1 MSLAHSFPRL
11 QRRLPIPAVANAEKA
26 CSPDLP
32 DIAEL
37 ASTTPDLST
46 LLAAVQAMNRTD
58 VLSTPGP
65 IDVFAPT
72 NDAFAALLSDFGI
85 TAEQLL
91 TETDLVTRVL
101 QLHVVTDGAVCSGD
115 LSGTVPT
122 ALAGEGLDVTGDTV
136 TAGGSSATIIGA
148 VNAGNGVVYLIDN
161 VLLPIPDPEQA
172 NATASADGQLSCPP
186 EGFDSVP
193 ADSFNIQAYI
203 SKPWFIQEQMPLAY
217 QTEDQ
222 LYCVRAAYKQI
233 EEDLFEVYNYA
244 NVRIEL
250 VRQALDDLALTL
262 AHYDARSPE

>member
-1 MSLAHSFPRL
+1 
-11 QRRLPIPAVANAEKA
+11 VANAEKA

-46 LLAAVQAMNRTD
+46 LLAAVQAMNLTD

-91 TETDLVTRVL
+91 AETDLVTRVL

-122 ALAGEGLDVTGDTV
+122 ALAGESLDVTGDTV
-136 TAGGSSATIIGA
+136 TAGGSSAKIVGS
-148 VNAGNGVVYLIDN
+148 VDAGNGVVYLIDA
-161 VLLPIPDPEQA
+161 VLLPTPDGAAP
-172 NATASADGQLSCPP
+172 SAELPSAEEVFDLLDGN
-186 EGFDSVP
+186 GDGNV
-193 ADSFNIQAYI
+193 
-203 SKPWFIQEQMPLAY
+203 
-217 QTEDQ
+217 TEAE
-222 LYCVRAAYKQI
+222 LRAAA
-233 EEDLFEVYNYA
+233 EDSGIVLTE
-244 NVRIEL
+244 EL
-250 VRQALDDLALTL
+250 VAAFLAADADLDGGVSLDEYLQSIDGSVVGKILQDPWGNKL
-262 AHYDARSPE
+262 PSPSSYNGFN

>member
-1 MSLAHSFPRL
+1 
-11 QRRLPIPAVANAEKA
+11 
-26 CSPDLP
+26 
-32 DIAEL
+32 
-37 ASTTPDLST
+37 
-46 LLAAVQAMNRTD
+46 
-58 VLSTPGP
+58 
-65 IDVFAPT
+65 VFAPT
-72 NDAFAALLSDFGI
+72 NDAFAALLSTQGI

-91 TETDLVTRVL
+91 AETDLVTRVL
-101 QLHVVTDGAVCSGD
+101 QLHVTVPDGVVCSGD
-115 LSGTVPT
+115 LNGTVPT
-122 ALAGEGLDVTGDTV
+122 ALTGESLDVTGDTV
-136 TAGGSSATIIGA
+136 TAGGSSATIVGA

-161 VLLPIPDPEQA
+161 VLLPTPDPEQA
-172 NATASADGQLSCPP
+172 NAAASADGQRSCPL

-250 VRQALDDLALTL
+250 VRQALDDLALML
-262 AHYDARSPE
+262 AHSDARSPE

>member
-1 MSLAHSFPRL
+1 M
-11 QRRLPIPAVANAEKA
+11 ANAEKA

-46 LLAAVQAMNRTD
+46 LLAAVQAMNLTD

-91 TETDLVTRVL
+91 AETDLVTRVL

-122 ALAGEGLDVTGDTV
+122 ALAGESLDVTGDTV
-136 TAGGSSATIIGA
+136 TAGGSSATIVGA
-148 VNAGNGVVYLIDN
+148 VDAGNGVVYLIDS
-161 VLLPIPDPEQA
+161 VLLPTPGGAAVPSAELPSAEEVFTSLDGNGDGEITEAELRAVAEDRGSVLTDEQVA
-172 NATASADGQLSCPP
+172 AFLEADADLNGFLSLN
-186 EGFDSVP
+186 EFLDSV
-193 ADSFNIQAYI
+193 DGSVQGWVMMI
-203 SKPWFIQEQMPLAY
+203 SG
-217 QTEDQ
+217 D
-222 LYCVRAAYKQI
+222 
-233 EEDLFEVYNYA
+233 
-244 NVRIEL
+244 
-250 VRQALDDLALTL
+250 
-262 AHYDARSPE
+262 

>member
-1 MSLAHSFPRL
+1 MTASHPLLLTSPTT
-11 QRRLPIPAVANAEKA
+11 AVAVAAEKA

-32 DIAEL
+32 DIVEL

-46 LLAAVQAMNRTD
+46 LLAAVQAVNLTD
-58 VLSTPGP
+58 FLSSPGP

-72 NDAFAALLSDFGI
+72 NDAFAALLSTQGI

-91 TETDLVTRVL
+91 AETDLVTRVL
-101 QLHVVTDGAVCSGD
+101 QLHVTVPDGVVCSGD
-115 LSGTVPT
+115 LNGTVPT
-122 ALAGEGLDVTGDTV
+122 ALAGESLDVTGDTV

-161 VLLPIPDPEQA
+161 VLLPTPDPEQA

>member
-1 MSLAHSFPRL
+1 M
-11 QRRLPIPAVANAEKA
+11 ANAEKA

-46 LLAAVQAMNRTD
+46 LLAAVQAMNLTD

-122 ALAGEGLDVTGDTV
+122 ALAGESLDVTGDTV
-136 TAGGSSATIIGA
+136 TAGGSSATIVGS
-148 VNAGNGVVYLIDN
+148 VDAGNGVVYLIDS
-161 VLLPIPDPEQA
+161 VLLPTPDNAAPSAEGPSAADVHASLDGDGDGCVTEAELRAAAEERGIELTEEQVQA
-172 NATASADGQLSCPP
+172 FMAAEADGVCVSLEAYLNSVDGSVQGDNSAPCPYP
-186 EGFDSVP
+186 EAETRIDGECV
-193 ADSFNIQAYI
+193 II
-203 SKPWFIQEQMPLAY
+203 S
-217 QTEDQ
+217 
-222 LYCVRAAYKQI
+222 
-233 EEDLFEVYNYA
+233 
-244 NVRIEL
+244 
-250 VRQALDDLALTL
+250 
-262 AHYDARSPE
+262 S

>member
-1 MSLAHSFPRL
+1 M
-11 QRRLPIPAVANAEKA
+11 ANADKA

-46 LLAAVQAMNRTD
+46 LLAAVQAMNLTD

-91 TETDLVTRVL
+91 AETDLVTRVL

-122 ALAGEGLDVTGDTV
+122 ALAGESLDVTGDTV
-136 TAGGSSATIIGA
+136 TAGGSSATIVGA
-148 VNAGNGVVYLIDN
+148 VDAGNGVVYLIDS
-161 VLLPIPDPEQA
+161 VLLPTPDGAAVPSAELPSAEEVFTSLDGNGDGEITEAELRAVAEDRGIVLTDEQVA
-172 NATASADGQLSCPP
+172 AFLEADADLNGFLSLN
-186 EGFDSVP
+186 EFLDSV
-193 ADSFNIQAYI
+193 DGSVQG
-203 SKPWFIQEQMPLAY
+203 
-217 QTEDQ
+217 
-222 LYCVRAAYKQI
+222 
-233 EEDLFEVYNYA
+233 DLVSGFKDVMAGICKEMA
-244 NVRIEL
+244 SWWG
-250 VRQALDDLALTL
+250 DDGS
-262 AHYDARSPE
+262 DD

>member
-1 MSLAHSFPRL
+1 M
-11 QRRLPIPAVANAEKA
+11 ANAEKA

-46 LLAAVQAMNRTD
+46 LLAAVQAMNLTD

-91 TETDLVTRVL
+91 AETDLVTRVL

-122 ALAGEGLDVTGDTV
+122 ALAGESLDVTGDTV
-136 TAGGSSATIIGA
+136 TAGGSSATILGA
-148 VNAGNGVVYLIDN
+148 VDAGNGVVYLIDS
-161 VLLPIPDPEQA
+161 VLLPTPDGAAPSGEEVLILFDLL
-172 NATASADGQLSCPP
+172 DGNGDGCVTEAELRAAA
-186 EGFDSVP
+186 EDRGIV
-193 ADSFNIQAYI
+193 
-203 SKPWFIQEQMPLAY
+203 L
-217 QTEDQ
+217 TEDQ
-222 LYCVRAAYKQI
+222 VQAFMAAEADGDCVSLEAYLQSI
-233 EEDLFEVYNYA
+233 DGSVEGRVVYDESVGGYVDADEE
-244 NVRIEL
+244 RPEL
-250 VRQALDDLALTL
+250 A
-262 AHYDARSPE
+262 